1 MKPPKYLSL
10 ILSVLLISSAYLV
23 LQQSI
28 APENKP
34 ESAIPE
40 SIIEGFDNQTK
51 QPLVVDDTY
60 HKNNTSAKLILNDT
74 NTPVEFGN
82 TIGEDSYVPNHSYE
96 VGLDQLAADWTYQND
111 TSTKI
116 YRDNSASYEGDYS
129 YFTWSNKSTTSAY
142 SEYFNV
148 VSGGNYNASFYIK
161 TSFPIAEAAEGYY
174 VSLLAKNA
182 TSEKTIQWSALIKST
197 TDWTKYEY
205 IWQIPPNYNY
215 TEARVRVTMLLIDN
229 LVKGAS
235 AWIDNIII
243 KPQIQ
248 SIICNQPFLLDSE
261 NLPSTLN
268 FSAQFMNGTINPLI
282 AVNSFTVKLDELKLT
297 VKSVAYNETT
307 QLYDIT
313 ADLPALQNGKY
324 MLKYG
329 LWFTRILK
337 LQRSKRLPIHR
348 KFQLHSLD

>member
-1 MKPPKYLSL
+1 M
-10 ILSVLLISSAYLV
+10 
-23 LQQSI
+23 
-28 APENKP
+28 
-34 ESAIPE
+34 
-40 SIIEGFDNQTK
+40 
-51 QPLVVDDTY
+51 
-60 HKNNTSAKLILNDT
+60 ILNDT

-82 TIGEDSYVPNHSYE
+82 TISEDSYVPNHSYE
-96 VGLDQLAADWTYQND
+96 MGLDQLAADWTYQND

-197 TDWTKYEY
+197 ADWTKYEY

-215 TEARVRVTMLLIDN
+215 TQARVRVTMLLLYN
-229 LVKGAS
+229 LVIGAS

-243 KPQIQ
+243 KLQIQ
-248 SIICNQPFLLDSE
+248 SIICNQPFLLDFK
-261 NLPSTLN
+261 NLPSSLS
-268 FSAQFMNGTINPLI
+268 FSVQFMNGTINPLI
-282 AVNSFTVKLDELKLT
+282 GVNSFTVKLDEQALT
-297 VKSVAYNETT
+297 VNSVVYNETT
-307 QLYDIT
+307 QLYDIS
-313 ADLPALQNGKY
+313 ANLPALQNGKY
-324 MLKYG
+324 
-329 LWFTRILK
+329 ILK
-337 LQRSKRLPIHR
+337 I
-348 KFQLHSLD
+348 